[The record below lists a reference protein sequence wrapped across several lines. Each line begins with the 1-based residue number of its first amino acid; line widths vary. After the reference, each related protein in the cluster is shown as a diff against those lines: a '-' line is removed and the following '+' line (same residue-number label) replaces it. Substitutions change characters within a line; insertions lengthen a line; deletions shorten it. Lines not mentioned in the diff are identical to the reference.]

1 MAREIWS
8 SDLYKGFKL
17 DKNKLL
23 GGAIDDIL
31 PFQMLTMEEKTI
43 DWIKAVADYY
53 ETAGWHNVERKA
65 AKIQRNYWMRY
76 GKINPS
82 DYIVNPTVNDYY
94 QAVGWVLPP
103 ESQSPLEQF
112 YPLAPN
118 FVDVLRGEFLKRD
131 NTWTIEAIDE
141 LSTAEMFANKR
152 QQFAD
157 IIMQQAMLEKQNALA
172 QMGIGEEVNSEQYN
186 AEMEKLQQQMVQVEF
201 QSRNFRTTG
210 IKWAEKVLKI
220 HEKRYNLHELE
231 PDAFE
236 AGLICDREFW
246 HLDLMDDDFRVELLN
261 PKWCDYHKGPNVKYV
276 SDGDYFLWFDFMSAG
291 DIVNKYGRKMKEED
305 ILKMKDI
312 YVKTSNIIVP
322 DYLKSHQGSYY
333 DLSKTWNQST
343 GLDPKMNDAL
353 LGKELAYN
361 YMRSPNFNHNQE
373 VDILNPVW
381 GRRIT
386 GAPQMFRVM
395 RLYWRSLKRIGWLTK
410 INRDGT
416 TIPPDWVDENYKVTV
431 EPVYDK
437 SVNKEESKDN
447 LLYGEHIEWNWV
459 PEWRHVMKIS
469 PNQKHTF
476 WLNNQ
481 NTLESI
487 YIDGGPVKFQF
498 KGRNNPFDSL
508 PPVEG
513 CEFSYINT
521 DAHSFIDRI
530 KPLQIIYNICMNKV
544 PKKFLKDF
552 GNKVAI
558 DKRTVPQNNLSTTV
572 MGYDGKEHEVPIDPL
587 EDYEMR
593 LQESD
598 ILTYSITRDALEGGG
613 QPALPQV
620 LQLSTIQEAQLYFQ
634 LGQQIKWEAG
644 ELIGISRN
652 RLGQNKASET
662 ATGINQAIVYSEAQ
676 TEKYFEQHSNLMQR
690 VRQRMLDAAQY
701 YSTFQEHARDVYM
714 NDMDENIFLD
724 IEGMENLFPHYN
736 IYLQSR
742 ANVRQALKTIS
753 EFLLQENTLD
763 IKPSAKIGAIV
774 AQSMPQMMSLIR
786 EGEAKQEMREREME
800 QMQMQQQQSAQ
811 EAAQQ
816 LEETRLAFEADQ
828 NEQDRINN
836 LDVAKIRALGGLQSD
851 NNMNGQIDA
860 AENLDALIKTQQLSN
875 DALEHSEQLNAQK
888 EANQQKL
895 ISEQAKAQA
904 DLDKEIIKGE
914 YALKVA
920 EENRTAAEMKAKQAK
935 KNKPKPK
942 K

>member
-1 MAREIWS
+1 MANKAIWS
-8 SDLYKGFKL
+8 SDLLKGFKL

-23 GGAIDDIL
+23 GGAINDIL
-31 PFQMLTMEEKTI
+31 PFQMLTLEEKDE
-43 DWIKAVADYY
+43 DWIKGVADYY
-53 ETAGWHNVERKA
+53 EVAGWANVERKA
-65 AKIQRNYWMRY
+65 GKIQKNYWMRY

-82 DYIVNPTVNDYY
+82 DYIINPTSNDYY
-94 QAVGWVLPP
+94 QAIGFILPP

-118 FVDVLRGEFLKRD
+118 FVDVLRGEFIKRD

-141 LSTAEMFANKR
+141 MSTAEMFAEKR
-152 QQFAD
+152 QQFED

-172 QMGIGEEVNSEQYN
+172 QMGIEPEMAPEEFQ
-186 AEMEKLQQQMVQVEF
+186 AEMQKLQQQMTEVEF
-201 QSRNFRTTG
+201 ASRNFRTTG

-220 HEKRYNLHELE
+220 HEKRYNMHELE

-236 AGLICDREFW
+236 SGLICDREFW
-246 HLDLMDDDFRVELLN
+246 HLDLLDDDFKVELLN

-291 DIVNKYGRKMKEED
+291 DIVNKFGRKMTEED

-333 DLSKTWNQST
+333 DLSKSWLQATDM
-343 GLDPKMNDAL
+343 DPKMNDAL

-361 YMRSPNFNHNQE
+361 FMRSPNFDHNME

-381 GRRIT
+381 GRRVT
-386 GAPQMFRVM
+386 GHPQMFRVM

-416 TIPPDWVDENYKVTV
+416 TSTPDWVDENYKVTV

-437 SVNKEESKDN
+437 SVNRKETKDN
-447 LLYGEHIEWNWV
+447 LVYGEHIDWTWV
-459 PEWRHVMKIS
+459 PEWRHVLKIS

-476 WLNNQ
+476 WLNSN
-481 NTLESI
+481 NSMESI
-487 YIDGGPVKFQF
+487 YIDGAPVKFQF

-513 CEFSYINT
+513 CEYSYINT
-521 DAHSFIDRI
+521 DTHSFIDRI

-544 PKKFLKDF
+544 PKKFLKDY
-552 GNKVAI
+552 GNKVAV
-558 DKRTVPQNNLSTTV
+558 DKRLIPQNNLSSSAPT
-572 MGYDGKEHEVPIDPL
+572 IDPV
-587 EDYEMR
+587 EDYEMQ

-598 ILTYSITRDALEGGG
+598 ILPYTISRDILDGVG
-613 QPALPQV
+613 QPALPTV
-620 LQLSTIQEAQLYFQ
+620 IPLSTVQEAQMYFA

-644 ELIGISRN
+644 ELIGITRN
-652 RLGQNKASET
+652 RMGQNKASET

-701 YSTFQEHARDVYM
+701 YSTFQEYSRSVYM
-714 NDMDENIFLD
+714 NEMDENVFLD

-742 ANVRQALKTIS
+742 ANVRAALQTIS
-753 EFLLQENTLD
+753 QFLQQDNTLD
-763 IKPSAKIGAIV
+763 IRPSAKIGALV
-774 AQSMPQMMSLIR
+774 EQSLPKLMSLIR
-786 EGEAKQEMREREME
+786 EGEAKADQKEREQMAAQQ
-800 QMQMQQQQSAQ
+800 QMQESAQ
-811 EAAQQ
+811 QATQQ
-816 LEETRLAFEADQ
+816 LEETKLAFEADQ
-828 NEQDRINN
+828 NEKDRQTD

-851 NNMNGQIDA
+851 NNKDGQLDA
-860 AENLDALIKTQQLSN
+860 AQNLDALIKTRQLAQDGLLAQQQTDN
-875 DALEHSEQLNAQK
+875 QKQANEQS
-888 EANQQKL
+888 L
-895 ISEQAKAQA
+895 IAAQAKAQA

-920 EENRTAAEMKAKQAK
+920 KENKTAAELKKKQS
-935 KNKPKPK
+935 KPK